1 MSGPSNSSS
10 EKSLPKGVRS
20 TITDRH
26 FKRSALVSRL
36 LMCLTVVLLVQSGP
50 IAHGQEAA
58 ANSSWKRHQQR
69 LRETPGLVWLYSF
82 ENFSP
87 QDRATPSLGG
97 NRDLLQFAGPNAPAL
112 VNGRDAGAKA
122 VSLDA
127 APMRTAALPADKG
140 FTVEVV
146 FRKLG
151 QGKELGNGRTNGAV
165 FAQGNGYWDGFRL
178 WCDYPDMRIHF
189 EIGRPQPQNAIS
201 ITGVV
206 PIPDA
211 AWNHIAAVWDTRE
224 MRLYWNGIL
233 IAARAYEGPYTV
245 PKSPDFTL
253 GYADA
258 GIGSLQM
265 EVDELA
271 AFARPLA
278 PAEILAHALREP
290 VPSASLAEMLAKAT
304 DAGAR
309 GDWHTMRQEYRT
321 AAETAPNAP
330 WSAGAK
336 FGEAMA
342 ARLQGR
348 LPEACAEFVALMQD
362 PQTPTLLRDGAARM
376 IVVQMKNIHWACAPL
391 EVYRS
396 LLSQKAWSDEDRQTL
411 LASAGEA
418 AFLEGETAA
427 AEDYYR
433 QLAAF
438 KTEKGLPTWEVRLQL
453 AHCSRAAGDWNTA
466 RARYREIA
474 DDPSAPRELRSLALL
489 GWASTYEQAG
499 DYIAAKQS
507 YEALAG
513 DDRLIPIHR
522 WEAREAAVAA
532 DRVARGLPP
541 RDPLEHRTRITLPQ
555 PTTRLYVAPN
565 GDDASPGTADRP
577 FATLEGA
584 RDAVRRLKT
593 ASGLPP
599 GGIAVVIR
607 GGIYPRTKVWE
618 LEDQDS
624 GEDGRPVIYQ
634 AAEGEK
640 PVFTGGVVLRG
651 FSPVQDPKI
660 LDRLPK
666 NARDKVVQL
675 DMAAAGVKDLG
686 AIRQRGFALAGY
698 PANPWVD
705 LYIDD
710 APGTLA
716 RWPNDGFVRTRGFST
731 PLGDAGRDS
740 PAEFQIDPEPA
751 AWSADDL
758 WLFGYWRYLWAGRM
772 IRVDRIDPQTRR
784 LTTAMP
790 SNYGFAE
797 GMPYYFFNAL
807 EAIDSPGEWYLD
819 RKTGILYLYPPVDL
833 SQAQVKFPVLSESF
847 VHMRNTSHVVLRGLT
862 FECGRAEGV
871 VVEGGK
877 NVLVAGCTLA
887 RLGTN
892 GAVLINGTG
901 HGLLGCDLQT
911 LGAGGVIAR
920 GGDIATL
927 TPGGLFVE
935 NCHVQEFTRVDRN
948 YAPAV
953 NMDGVGNL
961 IRHNLFHDSPH
972 HGIRLGGFD
981 HLVELNEVHSVVYE
995 SDDQSGIDMFGDPV
1009 IRGNVLRYN
1018 FWHHIGS
1025 GQNVAGQAGIRLD
1038 DMISGVWI
1046 YGNVFYRAAGGHFGG
1061 LQIHGGKDNIADNN
1075 LFIACKQAVSFSQ
1088 WGESRWQERVAAWL
1102 EAAKKRGL
1110 DVGRP
1115 PFSERFPELGD
1126 LASNPDRNFLFRNLV
1141 ISCGDFAVRDRG
1153 VNVYWDN
1160 HAYSGD
1166 VGFVSPKT
1174 QQFGL
1179 RSDSPIFGRFVFR
1192 PIPFEEIG
1200 LYQDEF
1206 RASWPV
1212 HHQVSPKY
1220 VREP

>member
-1 MSGPSNSSS
+1 MNNP
-10 EKSLPKGVRS
+10 KSPLAALISIAARPTVAALSPGGFIPAVRLVVCLVLCL
-20 TITDRH
+20 IGL
-26 FKRSALVSRL
+26 SA
-36 LMCLTVVLLVQSGP
+36 P
-50 IAHGQEAA
+50 IASGQEGSA
-58 ANSSWKRHQQR
+58 SFPRRSHQQR
-69 LRETPGLVWLYSF
+69 LRETPGLVWLYSM

-87 QDRATPSLGG
+87 QARASASLGG
-97 NRDLLQFAGPNAPAL
+97 NRDLLRFEGRTPPIL
-112 VNGRDAGAKA
+112 TVGRDSSAKA
-122 VSLDA
+122 ISLDA
-127 APMRTAALPADKG
+127 DPMRTTPIPADKG

-165 FAQGNGYWDGFRL
+165 FAQGNGYWEGFRV

-189 EIGRPQPQNAIS
+189 EIGRPQPQNAVG

-206 PIPDA
+206 PMPDL
-211 AWNHIAAVWDTRE
+211 AWHHIAAVWDTRE

-233 IAARAYEGPYTV
+233 IAAGEYGGPYTP
-245 PKSPDFTL
+245 PKAPNFTL
-253 GYADA
+253 GFADA

-271 AFARPLA
+271 AFSRPLS
-278 PAEILAHALREP
+278 PAEILAHALWETVP
-290 VPSASLAEMLAKAT
+290 TGPSAERLVKAA
-304 DAGAR
+304 DAAAR
-309 GDWHTMRQEYRT
+309 RDWQTMRSEFDA
-321 AAETAPNAP
+321 AAEATPDTPVA
-330 WSAGAK
+330 AGAK
-336 FGEAMA
+336 FGA
-342 ARLQGR
+342 ALATRLQGR
-348 LPEACAEFVALMQD
+348 LPEACAAFVALMQD
-362 PQTPTLLRDGAARM
+362 PRVPVLLRDGAARM
-376 IVVQMKNIHWACAPL
+376 LVVQMKNIHWASAPL
-391 EVYRS
+391 DVYQS
-396 LLSQKAWSDEDRQTL
+396 LLAQQGWSDEDRQIL
-411 LASAGEA
+411 LDSAAEA
-418 AFLEGETAA
+418 AIIEGKAQP

-433 QLAAF
+433 QLAAL
-438 KTEKGLPTWEVRLQL
+438 KAEKGLPTWEVRLQL
-453 AHCSRAAGDWNTA
+453 AHCSRAHGDWDTA

-474 DDPSAPRELRSLALL
+474 DDTNAPQELRSLALL
-489 GWASTYEQAG
+489 GWASTYEQAE
-499 DYIAAKQS
+499 DFAAAKQA
-507 YEALAG
+507 YENLARDG
-513 DDRLIPIHR
+513 RLIPLHR
-522 WEAREAAVAA
+522 WEAQEAASAM

-541 RDPLEHRTRITLPQ
+541 RDPVEHRTRVHLPQ
-555 PTTRLYVAPN
+555 PATRLYVAPD

-577 FATLEGA
+577 LATLEGA

-593 ASGLPP
+593 GSGLPE
-599 GGIAVVIR
+599 GGVAVVIR
-607 GGIYPRTKVWE
+607 GGVYPRTAAWE
-618 LEDQDS
+618 LGEQDS
-624 GEDGRPVIYQ
+624 GEAGRPVIYQ
-634 AAEGEK
+634 AADGEK
-640 PVFTGGVVLRG
+640 PIFTGGVVLRG
-651 FSPVQDPKI
+651 FSPVQDSKI
-660 LDRLPK
+660 LARLPK
-666 NARDKVVQL
+666 NARGKVLQL
-675 DMAAAGVKDLG
+675 DLAAAGVRDLG
-686 AIRQRGFALAGY
+686 EIQKRGFGLAGY

-705 LYIDD
+705 LYIND

-716 RWPNDGFVRTRGFST
+716 RRPNDGFVKTRAFST
-731 PLGDAGRDS
+731 PLGEQGRAS
-740 PAEFQIDPEPA
+740 PAEFEIDPEPA

-758 WLFGYWRYLWAGRM
+758 WLFGYWRYLWAGHT

-784 LTTAMP
+784 LKTAMP

-807 EAIDSPGEWYLD
+807 EAIDAPGEWYLD
-819 RKTGILYLYPPVDL
+819 RRTGTLYVYPPVDL
-833 SQAQVKFPVLSESF
+833 SQAEVKFPVLAESF

-871 VVEGGK
+871 VVEGGV

-892 GAVLINGTG
+892 GAVLIGGKG
-901 HGLLGCDLQT
+901 HGLLGCDLLT

-920 GGDIATL
+920 GGDVATL
-927 TPGGLFVE
+927 TPGGFFVE
-935 NCHVQEFTRVDRN
+935 NCHVQEFTRIDRN

-953 NMDGVGNL
+953 NMDGVGNVV
-961 IRHNLFHDSPH
+961 RHNLFHDSPH

-981 HLVELNEVHSVVYE
+981 HLVELNEIHSVVYE

-1025 GQNVAGQAGIRLD
+1025 GHSVAGQAGIRLD

-1046 YGNVFYRAAGGHFGG
+1046 YGNVFYRAAGGQFGG

-1088 WGESRWQERVAAWL
+1088 WGANRWQERVAEWL
-1102 EAAKKRGL
+1102 QAARARGL
-1110 DVGRP
+1110 DVNRP
-1115 PFSERFPELGD
+1115 PFSERFPELSD
-1126 LASNPDRNFLFRNLV
+1126 LPSNPDRNFLLRNLV

-1160 HAYSGD
+1160 HAYNGD
-1166 VGFVSPKT
+1166 VGFVDPRT
-1174 QQFGL
+1174 RQFGL
-1179 RSDSPIFGRFVFR
+1179 RSDSPVFRRYVFR

-1212 HHQVSPKY
+1212 RHEVSPKY